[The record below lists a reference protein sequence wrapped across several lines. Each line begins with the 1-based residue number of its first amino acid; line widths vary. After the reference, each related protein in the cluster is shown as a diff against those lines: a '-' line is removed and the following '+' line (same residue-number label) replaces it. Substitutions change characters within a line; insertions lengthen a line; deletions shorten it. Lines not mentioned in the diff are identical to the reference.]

1 MERNTCSFS
10 TMFIVLLY
18 LCAFSLSAESSH
30 AESSHAESSH
40 EEVLMATMDIL
51 PYGFLSP
58 EGQKI
63 GALYDILNEVIL
75 ESGIGR
81 VNQLIP
87 PVRIIT
93 YMLENKKVCTILAD
107 VPSVAPNFDLIEPIG
122 HVVTV
127 GILPKA
133 GLTVTDYS
141 DLKPLVIAV
150 PLGVRFDDKF
160 HNDTT
165 LSKVFPPQ
173 YINAIRMIKAGRI
186 DAIAGALGSL
196 NYIAKA
202 EGLTARDFARPLIFQ
217 KNSLY
222 LVCTNGL
229 SKNVRNKLKETVIN
243 LKKNKKIKSILKQYF
258 GDN

>member
-1 MERNTCSFS
+1 MESKTCRFS
-10 TMFIVLLY
+10 YLLIVLLY
-18 LCAFSLSAESSH
+18 FSAFCPRAENSQD
-30 AESSHAESSH
+30 
-40 EEVLMATMDIL
+40 EVLMATMDIL

-58 EGQKI
+58 EGQKT
-63 GALYDILNEVIL
+63 GALYDILNEIIR

-93 YMLENKKVCTILAD
+93 YMLDNKKVCTIVAD

-122 HVVTV
+122 YVVTV
-127 GILPKA
+127 GILPKV
-133 GLTVTDYS
+133 GLTLVDYT
-141 DLKPLVIAV
+141 DLKHLVIAV
-150 PLGVRFDDKF
+150 PLGVRFNDKF
-160 HNDTT
+160 DNDTS

-173 YINAIRMIKAGRI
+173 YINAVRMIKVGRI

-196 NYIAKA
+196 SYIAKA
-202 EGLTARDFARPLIFQ
+202 EGMTAMDFGKPLIFQ

-229 SKNVRNKLKETVIN
+229 SKTVRSKLKETVIE